1 MITIPVLKK
10 TRAAKGSVFQLPRKT
25 IKHLQSLIKISARV
39 DQVLSTDPTIVVV
52 VVAGALQVL
61 VVAIIVVVL
70 CAVKTN

>member
-1 MITIPVLKK
+1 M
-10 TRAAKGSVFQLPRKT
+10 PRKT
-25 IKHLQSLIKISARV
+25 IKPPQSLIKISARV
-39 DQVLSTDPTIVVV
+39 DQVLSTGLTIAVV